1 MIFFGK
7 FRSWRSV
14 TTITCNSKIKAD
26 LIAAAIE
33 EIKQIEDWKT
43 EPDTLVVEFEYE
55 SNR

>member
-14 TTITCNSKIKAD
+14 TTIACNSKIKAD
-26 LIAAAIE
+26 LIATAIE
-33 EIKQIEDWKT
+33 EIKQIEDWRT